1 MPGETGATSSSL
13 LPASV
18 VEPTRLRRRRALC
31 SSLLAGVLSF
41 GSLLS
46 LPLRAAEELDIRL
59 DGLDLPLNLAELE
72 RWSRDPEARSGE
84 LRVWL
89 NLLDPQSQAQLHQLL
104 NTALV
109 QQRSFTQQ
117 MMRSWAGQR
126 VAEELGVLLSTEN
139 GNAGPLVLSTL
150 NALLKEQQQVTV
162 LELMRAL
169 PVRQLT
175 INLDGL
181 LQLAQGW
188 QQQLFE
194 QKVALQA
201 LQTLPLPQGT
211 PLLPLSDGVLLEQQG
226 SAADRPPQ
234 RWRLPVSH
242 RQEDLTLE
250 LWPVPGA
257 TTWVLLMPGLGGS
270 TDQLRWLAQALHERK
285 WPVVLLDHPGSN
297 ELAVRELVQ
306 GRRLPPG
313 AETLPGRVQDLQAVV
328 AAAHSGGLPQLG
340 QRVVLMGHSLAGLT
354 SLLAA
359 GLRPE
364 PGLRRRCDRSLAD
377 LPLINLSRLLQC
389 QLPEVPLPALQPL
402 AQPIAGVVTLNGFGS
417 LLWPHRGLRGLEAP
431 VLMLGGSLDL
441 ITPPLSEQL
450 RLFLPDPNPRSR
462 LVLLEGA
469 SHFSP
474 VRMQPSSE
482 APLFKFGEEWV
493 GVDPARVQNL
503 ILSLSSEFLWGLDQG
518 GVKRDLPP
526 QRRDLGGVSAY
537 VLDHELAKLWESRIA
552 LRTSRVDPAG
562 PPADPPAR

>member
-1 MPGETGATSSSL
+1 M
-13 LPASV
+13 

-41 GSLLS
+41 GSLLAP
-46 LPLRAAEELDIRL
+46 PLRAAEELDIRL

-89 NLLDPQSQAQLHQLL
+89 SLLDPQSQAQLHQLL
-104 NTALV
+104 NTSLV

-181 LQLAQGW
+181 QQLAQGW

-226 SAADRPPQ
+226 SAADRTPQ

-242 RQEDLTLE
+242 REEDLALE

-270 TDQLRWLAQALHERK
+270 TDQLRWLAQALHERQ

-313 AETLPGRVQDLQAVV
+313 AETLPGRVRDLQAVV
-328 AAAHSGGLPQLG
+328 AAAHSGGLPGLG

-364 PGLRRRCDRSLAD
+364 PGLQRRCKRSLAD

-389 QLPEVPLPALQPL
+389 QLPEVPLPAVQPL

-493 GVDPARVQNL
+493 GVDPTRVQNL
-503 ILSLSSEFLWGLDQG
+503 ILSLSSEFLWGLEQG

-537 VLDHELAKLWESRIA
+537 VLDHELAKLWESRIEV
-552 LRTSRVDPAG
+552 RTSRVDPAG
-562 PPADPPAR
+562 LPADPPAR

>member
-41 GSLLS
+41 GALVA
-46 LPLRAAEELDIRL
+46 PPFQAAEELDIRL

-72 RWSRDPEARSGE
+72 RWSRDPETRSGE

-104 NTALV
+104 NTSLV

-126 VAEELGVLLSTEN
+126 VSEELGVLLSTEN

-181 LQLAQGW
+181 QQLAEGW
-188 QQQLFE
+188 QRQLFE

-201 LQTLPLPQGT
+201 LQTLPLPHGT
-211 PLLPLSDGVLLEQQG
+211 PLLPLSDGVFLEQQG
-226 SAADRPPQ
+226 SAANRASQ

-242 RQEDLTLE
+242 RQEVLTLE
-250 LWPVPGA
+250 LWPVHGA

-270 TDQLRWLAQALHERK
+270 TDQLRWFAEALHERK

-313 AETLPGRVQDLQAVV
+313 AETLPGRVRDLQAVV
-328 AAAHSGGLPQLG
+328 AAAHSGGLPGLG
-340 QRVVLMGHSLAGLT
+340 QRVVLLGHSLAGLT

-364 PGLRRRCDRSLAD
+364 PGLQRRCKRSLAG

-389 QLPEVPLPALQPL
+389 QLPEVPLPAVQPL

-493 GVDPARVQNL
+493 GVDPTRVQNL
-503 ILSLSSEFLWGLDQG
+503 ILSLSSEFLWGLDPG
-518 GVKRDLPP
+518 GVKRELAP

-537 VLDHELAKLWESRIA
+537 VLDHELAQLWENRIEV
-552 LRTSRVDPAG
+552 RTSRVDPAE

>member
-1 MPGETGATSSSL
+1 M
-13 LPASV
+13 
-18 VEPTRLRRRRALC
+18 VEPTRLRRRRALT
-31 SSLLAGVLSF
+31 SSLLAGVLSL
-41 GSLLS
+41 GSLLAP
-46 LPLRAAEELDIRL
+46 PLQAAEQLDIRL
-59 DGLDLPLNLAELE
+59 EGLDLPLNLVELE
-72 RWSRDPEARSGE
+72 RWSRDPSTRAGE
-84 LRVWL
+84 LAVWL
-89 NLLDPQSQAQLHQLL
+89 NLLDPQSQQQLHQLL
-104 NTALV
+104 NAPLV
-109 QQRSFTQQ
+109 RERSFTQQ

-126 VAEELGVLLSTEN
+126 VAEELGVLISTEN

-150 NALLKEQQQVTV
+150 NTLLKEQRQVTV
-162 LELMRAL
+162 IELMRAL
-169 PVRQLT
+169 PAQQLT

-181 LQLAQGW
+181 QLLARGW
-188 QQQLFE
+188 QQQLFDQE
-194 QKVALQA
+194 LALQA

-211 PLLPLSDGVLLEQQG
+211 PLLPLSDGVLLDQQS
-226 SAADRPPQ
+226 SAADQAPQ
-234 RWRLPVSH
+234 RWRLPVPH
-242 RQEDLTLE
+242 RQQPLALE
-250 LWPVPGA
+250 LWPVPDA
-257 TTWVLLMPGLGGS
+257 KTWVLLMPGLGGS
-270 TDQLRWLAQALHERK
+270 TDQLRWLAQALHERD

-328 AAAHSGGLPQLG
+328 AAAQTGGLPQLG

-364 PGLRRRCDRSLAD
+364 PGLQRRCKRSLAD

-389 QLPEVPLPALQPL
+389 QLPEVPLPPAQPL

-431 VLMLGGSLDL
+431 VLMVGGSLDL

-450 RLFLPDPNPRSR
+450 HLFLPDPNPRSR

-474 VRMQPSSE
+474 VRMQAGGE

-518 GVKRDLPP
+518 GLKRDLPP
-526 QRRDLGGVSAY
+526 QRRHVGGVSAY
-537 VLDHELAKLWESRIA
+537 VLDHDLAKLWQERIEV
-552 LRTSRVDPAG
+552 RTSRVDRVAPPAG
-562 PPADPPAR
+562 PPPR

>member
-1 MPGETGATSSSL
+1 M
-13 LPASV
+13 

-41 GSLLS
+41 GSLLAP
-46 LPLRAAEELDIRL
+46 PLRAAEELDIRL

-89 NLLDPQSQAQLHQLL
+89 SLLDPQSQAQLHQLL
-104 NTALV
+104 NTSLV

-181 LQLAQGW
+181 QQLAQGW

-201 LQTLPLPQGT
+201 LQTLPLPEGT

-226 SAADRPPQ
+226 SAADRAPQ

-242 RQEDLTLE
+242 RKEDLTLE

-270 TDQLRWLAQALHERK
+270 TDQLRWLAQALHERQ

-313 AETLPGRVQDLQAVV
+313 AETLPGRVRDLQAVV
-328 AAAHSGGLPQLG
+328 AAAHSGGLPGLG

-364 PGLRRRCDRSLAD
+364 PGLQRRCKRSLAD

-389 QLPEVPLPALQPL
+389 QLPEVPLPAVQPL

-493 GVDPARVQNL
+493 GVDPTRVQNL

-537 VLDHELAKLWESRIA
+537 VLDHDLAKLWESRIEV
-552 LRTSRVDPAG
+552 RTSRVDPAG
-562 PPADPPAR
+562 LPADPPAR

>member
-1 MPGETGATSSSL
+1 M
-13 LPASV
+13 

-41 GSLLS
+41 GSLLAP
-46 LPLRAAEELDIRL
+46 PLRAAEELDIRL

-89 NLLDPQSQAQLHQLL
+89 SLLDLQSQAQLHQLL
-104 NTALV
+104 NTSLV

-181 LQLAQGW
+181 QQLAQGW

-226 SAADRPPQ
+226 SAADRTPQ

-242 RQEDLTLE
+242 REEDLALE

-270 TDQLRWLAQALHERK
+270 TDQLRWLAQALHERQ

-313 AETLPGRVQDLQAVV
+313 AETLPGRVRDLQAVV
-328 AAAHSGGLPQLG
+328 AAAHSGGLPGLG

-364 PGLRRRCDRSLAD
+364 PGLQRRCKRSLAD

-389 QLPEVPLPALQPL
+389 QLPEVPLPAVQPL

-493 GVDPARVQNL
+493 GVDPTRVQNL
-503 ILSLSSEFLWGLDQG
+503 ILSLSSEFLWGLEQG

-537 VLDHELAKLWESRIA
+537 VLDHELAKLWESRIEV
-552 LRTSRVDPAG
+552 RTSRVDPAG
-562 PPADPPAR
+562 LPADPPAR

>member
-150 NALLKEQQQVTV
+150 NALLKVQQQVTV

-201 LQTLPLPQGT
+201 LQTLPIPQGT

-270 TDQLRWLAQALHERK
+270 TDQLRWLAQALHERQ

>member
-1 MPGETGATSSSL
+1 M
-13 LPASV
+13 

-41 GSLLS
+41 GSLLAP
-46 LPLRAAEELDIRL
+46 PLRAAEELDIRL

-89 NLLDPQSQAQLHQLL
+89 SLLDPQSQAQLHQLL
-104 NTALV
+104 NTSLV

-150 NALLKEQQQVTV
+150 NALLKGQQQVTV

-181 LQLAQGW
+181 QQLAQGW

-226 SAADRPPQ
+226 SAADRTPQ

-242 RQEDLTLE
+242 REEDLALE

-270 TDQLRWLAQALHERK
+270 TDQLRWLAQALHERQ

-313 AETLPGRVQDLQAVV
+313 AETLPGRVRDLQAVV
-328 AAAHSGGLPQLG
+328 AAAHSGGLPGLG

-364 PGLRRRCDRSLAD
+364 PGLQRRCKRSLAD

-389 QLPEVPLPALQPL
+389 QLPEVPLPAVQPL

-493 GVDPARVQNL
+493 GVDPTRVQNL
-503 ILSLSSEFLWGLDQG
+503 ILSLSSEFLWGLEQG

-537 VLDHELAKLWESRIA
+537 VLDHELAKLWESRIEV
-552 LRTSRVDPAG
+552 RTSRVDPAG
-562 PPADPPAR
+562 LPADPPAR

>member
-1 MPGETGATSSSL
+1 
-13 LPASV
+13 V

-41 GSLLS
+41 GSLLAP
-46 LPLRAAEELDIRL
+46 PLRAAEELDIRL

-89 NLLDPQSQAQLHQLL
+89 SLLDPQSQAQLHQLL
-104 NTALV
+104 NTSLV

-181 LQLAQGW
+181 QQLAQGW

-211 PLLPLSDGVLLEQQG
+211 PLFPLSDGVLLEQQG
-226 SAADRPPQ
+226 SAADRTPQ

-242 RQEDLTLE
+242 REEDLALE

-270 TDQLRWLAQALHERK
+270 TDQLRWLAQALHERQ

-306 GRRLPPG
+306 GRSLPPG
-313 AETLPGRVQDLQAVV
+313 AETLPGRVRDLQAVV
-328 AAAHSGGLPQLG
+328 AAAHSGGLPGLG

-364 PGLRRRCDRSLAD
+364 PGLQRRCKRSLAD

-389 QLPEVPLPALQPL
+389 QLPEVPLPAVQPL

-469 SHFSP
+469 SHSSP

-493 GVDPARVQNL
+493 GVDPTRVQNL
-503 ILSLSSEFLWGLDQG
+503 ILSLSSEFLWGLEQA

-537 VLDHELAKLWESRIA
+537 VLDHDLAKLWESRIEV
-552 LRTSRVDPAG
+552 RTSRVDPAG

>member
-1 MPGETGATSSSL
+1 M
-13 LPASV
+13 

-104 NTALV
+104 NTSLV

-201 LQTLPLPQGT
+201 LQTLPIPQGT

-226 SAADRPPQ
+226 SAADRPLQ

-340 QRVVLMGHSLAGLT
+340 QRVVLMGHSLAGLA
-354 SLLAA
+354 SRLAA

-518 GVKRDLPP
+518 GVERDLPP

>member
-201 LQTLPLPQGT
+201 LQTLPIPQGT

-518 GVKRDLPP
+518 EAKRDLPP

>member
-1 MPGETGATSSSL
+1 M
-13 LPASV
+13 

-41 GSLLS
+41 GSLLAP
-46 LPLRAAEELDIRL
+46 PLRAAEELDIRL

-89 NLLDPQSQAQLHQLL
+89 SLLDPQSQAQLHQLL
-104 NTALV
+104 NTSLV

-181 LQLAQGW
+181 QQLAQGW

-211 PLLPLSDGVLLEQQG
+211 PLLPLSDGVLLEQQD
-226 SAADRPPQ
+226 SAADRAPQ

-242 RQEDLTLE
+242 RKEDLTLE

-270 TDQLRWLAQALHERK
+270 TDQLRWLAQALHERQ

-313 AETLPGRVQDLQAVV
+313 AETLPGRVRDLQAVV
-328 AAAHSGGLPQLG
+328 AAAHSGGLPGLG

-364 PGLRRRCDRSLAD
+364 PGLQRRCKRSLAD

-389 QLPEVPLPALQPL
+389 QLPEVPLPAVQPL

-493 GVDPARVQNL
+493 GVDPTRVQNL
-503 ILSLSSEFLWGLDQG
+503 ILSLSSEFLWGLEQG

-537 VLDHELAKLWESRIA
+537 VLDHELAKLWESRIEV
-552 LRTSRVDPAG
+552 RTSRVDPAG

>member
-1 MPGETGATSSSL
+1 M
-13 LPASV
+13 

-41 GSLLS
+41 GSLLAP
-46 LPLRAAEELDIRL
+46 PLRAAEELDIRL

-89 NLLDPQSQAQLHQLL
+89 SLLDPQSQAQLHQLL
-104 NTALV
+104 NTSLV

-181 LQLAQGW
+181 QQLAQGW

-226 SAADRPPQ
+226 SAADRALQ

-242 RQEDLTLE
+242 REEDLALE

-270 TDQLRWLAQALHERK
+270 TDQLRWLAQALHERQ

-313 AETLPGRVQDLQAVV
+313 AETLPGRVRDLQAVV
-328 AAAHSGGLPQLG
+328 AAAHSGGLPGLG

-364 PGLRRRCDRSLAD
+364 PGLQRRCKRSLAD

-389 QLPEVPLPALQPL
+389 QLPEVPLPAVQPL

-493 GVDPARVQNL
+493 GVDPTRVQNL
-503 ILSLSSEFLWGLDQG
+503 ILSLSSEFLWGLEQG

-537 VLDHELAKLWESRIA
+537 VLDHDLAKLWESRIEV
-552 LRTSRVDPAG
+552 RTSRVDPAG

>member
-201 LQTLPLPQGT
+201 LQTLPIPQGT

-226 SAADRPPQ
+226 SAADRPLQ

-270 TDQLRWLAQALHERK
+270 TDQLRWLAQALHERQ

>member
-1 MPGETGATSSSL
+1 M
-13 LPASV
+13 

-41 GSLLS
+41 GSLLAP
-46 LPLRAAEELDIRL
+46 PLRAAEELDIRL

-89 NLLDPQSQAQLHQLL
+89 SLLDLQSQAQLHQLL
-104 NTALV
+104 NTSLV

-181 LQLAQGW
+181 QQLAQGW

-226 SAADRPPQ
+226 SAADRTPQ

-242 RQEDLTLE
+242 REEDLALE

-270 TDQLRWLAQALHERK
+270 TDQLRWLAQALHERQ

-313 AETLPGRVQDLQAVV
+313 AETLPGRVRDLQAVV
-328 AAAHSGGLPQLG
+328 AAAHSGGLPGLG

-364 PGLRRRCDRSLAD
+364 PGLQRRCKRSLAD

-389 QLPEVPLPALQPL
+389 QLPEVPLPAVQPL

-493 GVDPARVQNL
+493 GVDPTRVQNL
-503 ILSLSSEFLWGLDQG
+503 ILSLSSEFLWGLEQG

-537 VLDHELAKLWESRIA
+537 VLDHELAKLWESRIEV
-552 LRTSRVDPAG
+552 RTSRVDPAG

>member
-1 MPGETGATSSSL
+1 M
-13 LPASV
+13 

-41 GSLLS
+41 GSLLAP
-46 LPLRAAEELDIRL
+46 PLRAAEELDIRL

-89 NLLDPQSQAQLHQLL
+89 SLLDPQSQAQLHQLL
-104 NTALV
+104 NTSLV

-181 LQLAQGW
+181 QQLAQGW

-226 SAADRPPQ
+226 SAADRAPQ

-242 RQEDLTLE
+242 REEDLALE

-270 TDQLRWLAQALHERK
+270 TDQLRWLAQALHERQ

-313 AETLPGRVQDLQAVV
+313 AETLPGRVRDLQAVV
-328 AAAHSGGLPQLG
+328 AAAHSGGLPGLG

-364 PGLRRRCDRSLAD
+364 PGLRRRCKRSLAD

-389 QLPEVPLPALQPL
+389 QLPEVPLPAVQPL

-417 LLWPHRGLRGLEAP
+417 LLWPYRGLRGLEAP

-493 GVDPARVQNL
+493 GVDPTRVQNL
-503 ILSLSSEFLWGLDQG
+503 ILSLSSEFLWGLEQG

-537 VLDHELAKLWESRIA
+537 VLDHDLAKLWESRIEI
-552 LRTSRVDPAG
+552 RTSRVDPAG
-562 PPADPPAR
+562 LPADPPAR

>member
-1 MPGETGATSSSL
+1 M
-13 LPASV
+13 

-41 GSLLS
+41 GSLLAP
-46 LPLRAAEELDIRL
+46 PLRAAEELDIRL

-89 NLLDPQSQAQLHQLL
+89 SLLDLQSQAQLHQLL
-104 NTALV
+104 NTSLV

-181 LQLAQGW
+181 QQLAQGW

-226 SAADRPPQ
+226 SAADRTPQ

-242 RQEDLTLE
+242 REEDLALE

-270 TDQLRWLAQALHERK
+270 TDQLRWLAQALHERQ

-313 AETLPGRVQDLQAVV
+313 AETLPGRVRDLQAVV
-328 AAAHSGGLPQLG
+328 AAAHSGGLPGLG

-364 PGLRRRCDRSLAD
+364 PGLQRRCKRSLAD

-389 QLPEVPLPALQPL
+389 QLPEVPLPAVQPL

-493 GVDPARVQNL
+493 GVDPTRVQNL

-537 VLDHELAKLWESRIA
+537 VLDHDLAKLWESRIEV
-552 LRTSRVDPAG
+552 RTSRVDPAG
-562 PPADPPAR
+562 LPADPPAR

>member
-1 MPGETGATSSSL
+1 
-13 LPASV
+13 V

-41 GSLLS
+41 GSLLAP
-46 LPLRAAEELDIRL
+46 PLRAAEELDIRL

-89 NLLDPQSQAQLHQLL
+89 SLLDPQSQAQLHQLL
-104 NTALV
+104 NTSLV

-181 LQLAQGW
+181 QQLAQGW

-226 SAADRPPQ
+226 SAADRTPQ
-234 RWRLPVSH
+234 RWSLPVSH
-242 RQEDLTLE
+242 REEDLALE

-270 TDQLRWLAQALHERK
+270 TDQLRWLAQALHERQ

-313 AETLPGRVQDLQAVV
+313 AETLPGRVRDLQAVV
-328 AAAHSGGLPQLG
+328 AAAHSGGLPGLG

-364 PGLRRRCDRSLAD
+364 PGLQRRCKRSLAD

-389 QLPEVPLPALQPL
+389 QLPEVPLPAVQPL

-493 GVDPARVQNL
+493 GVDPTRVQNL
-503 ILSLSSEFLWGLDQG
+503 ILSLSSEFLWGLEQG

-537 VLDHELAKLWESRIA
+537 VLDHDLAKLWESRIEV
-552 LRTSRVDPAG
+552 RTSRVDPAG

>member
-1 MPGETGATSSSL
+1 M
-13 LPASV
+13 

-41 GSLLS
+41 GSLLAP
-46 LPLRAAEELDIRL
+46 PLRAAEELDIRL

-72 RWSRDPEARSGE
+72 RWSHDPEARSGE

-89 NLLDPQSQAQLHQLL
+89 SLLDPQSQAQLHQLL
-104 NTALV
+104 NTSLV

-181 LQLAQGW
+181 QQLAQGW

-201 LQTLPLPQGT
+201 LQTLPLPEGT

-226 SAADRPPQ
+226 SAADRTPQ

-242 RQEDLTLE
+242 REEDLALE

-270 TDQLRWLAQALHERK
+270 TDQLRWLAQALHERQ

-313 AETLPGRVQDLQAVV
+313 AETLPGRVRDLQAVV
-328 AAAHSGGLPQLG
+328 AAAHSGGLPGLG

-364 PGLRRRCDRSLAD
+364 PGLQRRCKRSLAD

-389 QLPEVPLPALQPL
+389 QLPEVPLPAVQPL

-493 GVDPARVQNL
+493 GVDPTRVQNL
-503 ILSLSSEFLWGLDQG
+503 ILSLSSEFLWGLEQG

-537 VLDHELAKLWESRIA
+537 VLDHDLAKLWESRIEV
-552 LRTSRVDPAG
+552 RTSRVDPAG
-562 PPADPPAR
+562 LPADPPAR

>member
-1 MPGETGATSSSL
+1 M
-13 LPASV
+13 

-41 GSLLS
+41 GSLLAP
-46 LPLRAAEELDIRL
+46 PLRAAEELDIRL

-89 NLLDPQSQAQLHQLL
+89 SLLDLQSQAQLHQLL
-104 NTALV
+104 NTSLV

-201 LQTLPLPQGT
+201 LQTLPIPQGT

-226 SAADRPPQ
+226 SAADRPLQ

-474 VRMQPSSE
+474 VRMQHSSE

>member
-1 MPGETGATSSSL
+1 M
-13 LPASV
+13 

-31 SSLLAGVLSF
+31 SSLLAGVLSV
-41 GSLLS
+41 GSLLAP
-46 LPLRAAEELDIRL
+46 PLRAAEELDIRL

-89 NLLDPQSQAQLHQLL
+89 SLLDPQSQAQLHQLL
-104 NTALV
+104 NTSLV

-181 LQLAQGW
+181 QQLAQGW

-226 SAADRPPQ
+226 SAADRTPQ

-242 RQEDLTLE
+242 REEDLALE

-270 TDQLRWLAQALHERK
+270 TDQLRWLAQALHERQ

-313 AETLPGRVQDLQAVV
+313 AETLPGRVRDLQAVV
-328 AAAHSGGLPQLG
+328 AAAHSGGLPGLG

-364 PGLRRRCDRSLAD
+364 PGLQRRCKRSLAD

-389 QLPEVPLPALQPL
+389 QLPEVPLPAVQPL

-493 GVDPARVQNL
+493 GVDPTRVQNL
-503 ILSLSSEFLWGLDQG
+503 ILSLSSEFLWGLEQG

-537 VLDHELAKLWESRIA
+537 VLDHDLAKLWESRIEV
-552 LRTSRVDPAG
+552 RTSRVDPAG

>member
-1 MPGETGATSSSL
+1 MPGETGATSSSV

-201 LQTLPLPQGT
+201 LQTLPIPQGT

-226 SAADRPPQ
+226 SAADRPLQ

>member
-226 SAADRPPQ
+226 SAADRPLQ

-270 TDQLRWLAQALHERK
+270 TDQLRWLAQALHERQ

>member
-72 RWSRDPEARSGE
+72 RWSRDLEARSGE

-150 NALLKEQQQVTV
+150 NALLKGQQQVTV

>member
-1 MPGETGATSSSL
+1 M
-13 LPASV
+13 
-18 VEPTRLRRRRALC
+18 VEPTRLRRRRALS
-31 SSLLAGVLSF
+31 SSLLAGVLSL
-41 GSLLS
+41 GSLLA
-46 LPLRAAEELDIRL
+46 LPLRAAEQLDIHL

-72 RWSRDPEARSGE
+72 RWSRDPQARSGE
-84 LRVWL
+84 LTVWL
-89 NLLDPQSQAQLHQLL
+89 NLLDPQSQQQLHRLL
-104 NTALV
+104 NVSLV

-150 NALLKEQQQVTV
+150 NTLLKDQQQVTV
-162 LELMRAL
+162 MELMRAL
-169 PVRQLT
+169 PARQLT

-181 LQLAQGW
+181 QQLARGW
-188 QQQLFE
+188 RQQLSDQE
-194 QKVALQA
+194 AALQA

-211 PLLPLSDGVLLEQQG
+211 PLLPLSDGVLLERQP
-226 SAADRPPQ
+226 SPADRALQ
-234 RWRLPVSH
+234 RWRLPVPH
-242 RQEDLTLE
+242 RQQPLELE
-250 LWPVPGA
+250 LWPVQGA
-257 TTWVLLMPGLGGS
+257 KTWVLLMPGLGGS
-270 TDQLRWLAQALHERK
+270 TDQLRWLAQALHERN

-328 AAAHSGGLPQLG
+328 AAAQAGGLPKLG
-340 QRVVLMGHSLAGLT
+340 QRVVLMGHSLGGLT

-364 PGLRRRCDRSLAD
+364 PGLQRRCKRSLAD

-389 QLPEVPLPALQPL
+389 QLPEVALPPVQPL
-402 AQPIAGVVTLNGFGS
+402 AQPIAGVVTFNGFGS
-417 LLWPHRGLRGLEAP
+417 LLFPHRGLRDLDVP
-431 VLMLGGSLDL
+431 VFMLGGSLDL

-474 VRMQPSSE
+474 VRMQAGGE

-493 GVDPARVQNL
+493 GVDPTRVQNL
-503 ILSLSSEFLWGLDQG
+503 ILSLSSEFLWGLDQRG
-518 GVKRDLPP
+518 LRRDLPP

-537 VLDHELAKLWESRIA
+537 VLDHDLAKLWQTRIEV
-552 LRTSRVDPAG
+552 RTSRADPTAPPAG
-562 PPADPPAR
+562 PPER

>member
-1 MPGETGATSSSL
+1 
-13 LPASV
+13 V

-41 GSLLS
+41 GSLLAP
-46 LPLRAAEELDIRL
+46 PLRAAEELDIRL

-89 NLLDPQSQAQLHQLL
+89 SLLDPQSQAQLHQLL
-104 NTALV
+104 NTSLV

-181 LQLAQGW
+181 QQLAQGW

-226 SAADRPPQ
+226 SAADRAPQ

-242 RQEDLTLE
+242 RKEDLTLE

-257 TTWVLLMPGLGGS
+257 TTWVLLRPGLGGS
-270 TDQLRWLAQALHERK
+270 TDQLRWLAQALHERQ

-313 AETLPGRVQDLQAVV
+313 AETLPGRVRDLQAVV
-328 AAAHSGGLPQLG
+328 AAAHSGGLPGLG

-364 PGLRRRCDRSLAD
+364 PGLQRRCKRSLAD

-389 QLPEVPLPALQPL
+389 QLPEVPLPAVQPL

-493 GVDPARVQNL
+493 GVDPTRVQNL

-537 VLDHELAKLWESRIA
+537 VLDHDLAKLWESRIEV
-552 LRTSRVDPAG
+552 RTSRVDPAG

>member
-201 LQTLPLPQGT
+201 LQTLPIPQGT
-211 PLLPLSDGVLLEQQG
+211 PLLPLSDGVLLDQQG

>member
-1 MPGETGATSSSL
+1 M
-13 LPASV
+13 

-41 GSLLS
+41 GSLLAP
-46 LPLRAAEELDIRL
+46 PLRAAEELDIRL

-89 NLLDPQSQAQLHQLL
+89 SLLDPQSQAQLHQLL
-104 NTALV
+104 NTSLV

-181 LQLAQGW
+181 QQLAQGW

-226 SAADRPPQ
+226 SAADRTPQ

-242 RQEDLTLE
+242 REEDLALE

-270 TDQLRWLAQALHERK
+270 TDQLRWLAQALHERQ

-313 AETLPGRVQDLQAVV
+313 AETLPGRVRDLQAVV
-328 AAAHSGGLPQLG
+328 AAAHSGGLPGLG

-364 PGLRRRCDRSLAD
+364 PGLQRRCKRSLAD

-389 QLPEVPLPALQPL
+389 QLPEVPLPAVQPL

-493 GVDPARVQNL
+493 GVDPTRVQNL

-537 VLDHELAKLWESRIA
+537 VLDHELAKLWESRIEI
-552 LRTSRVDPAG
+552 RTSRVDPAG
-562 PPADPPAR
+562 LPADPPAR

>member
-1 MPGETGATSSSL
+1 M
-13 LPASV
+13 

-41 GSLLS
+41 GSLLAP
-46 LPLRAAEELDIRL
+46 PLRAAEELDIRL

-89 NLLDPQSQAQLHQLL
+89 SLLDPQSQAQLHQLL
-104 NTALV
+104 NTSLV

-181 LQLAQGW
+181 QQLAQGW

-201 LQTLPLPQGT
+201 LQTLLLPQGT

-226 SAADRPPQ
+226 SAADRALQ

-242 RQEDLTLE
+242 REEDLALE

-270 TDQLRWLAQALHERK
+270 TDQLRWLAQALHERQ

-313 AETLPGRVQDLQAVV
+313 AETLPGRVRDLQAVV
-328 AAAHSGGLPQLG
+328 AEAHSGGLPGLG

-364 PGLRRRCDRSLAD
+364 PGLQRRCKRSLAD

-389 QLPEVPLPALQPL
+389 QLPEVPLPAVQPL

-417 LLWPHRGLRGLEAP
+417 LLWPYRGLRGLEAP

-474 VRMQPSSE
+474 VRMQSSSE

-493 GVDPARVQNL
+493 GVDPTRVQNL
-503 ILSLSSEFLWGLDQG
+503 ILSLSSEFLWGLEQG

-537 VLDHELAKLWESRIA
+537 VLDHELAKLWESRIEV
-552 LRTSRVDPAG
+552 RTSRVDPAG

>member
-1 MPGETGATSSSL
+1 M
-13 LPASV
+13 

-41 GSLLS
+41 GSLLAP
-46 LPLRAAEELDIRL
+46 PLRAAEELDIRL

-89 NLLDPQSQAQLHQLL
+89 SLLDPQSQAQLHQLL
-104 NTALV
+104 NTSLV

-181 LQLAQGW
+181 QQLAQGW

-211 PLLPLSDGVLLEQQG
+211 PLLPLSDGVLLEQQD
-226 SAADRPPQ
+226 SAADRAPQ

-242 RQEDLTLE
+242 RKEDLALE

-270 TDQLRWLAQALHERK
+270 TDQLRWLAQALHERQ

-313 AETLPGRVQDLQAVV
+313 AETLPGRVRDLQAVV
-328 AAAHSGGLPQLG
+328 AAAHSGGLPGLG

-364 PGLRRRCDRSLAD
+364 PGLQRRCKRSLAD

-389 QLPEVPLPALQPL
+389 QLPEVPLPAVQPL

-493 GVDPARVQNL
+493 GVDPTRVQNL
-503 ILSLSSEFLWGLDQG
+503 ILSLSSEFLWGLEQG

-537 VLDHELAKLWESRIA
+537 VLDHDLAKLWESRIEV
-552 LRTSRVDPAG
+552 RTSRVDPAG

>member
-1 MPGETGATSSSL
+1 M
-13 LPASV
+13 

-41 GSLLS
+41 GSLLAP
-46 LPLRAAEELDIRL
+46 PLRAAEELDIRL

-89 NLLDPQSQAQLHQLL
+89 SLLDLQSQAQLHQLL
-104 NTALV
+104 NTSLV

-181 LQLAQGW
+181 QQLAQGW

-211 PLLPLSDGVLLEQQG
+211 PLLPLSDGVLLEQQD
-226 SAADRPPQ
+226 SAADRAPQ

-242 RQEDLTLE
+242 RKEHLTLE

-270 TDQLRWLAQALHERK
+270 TDQLRWLAQALHERQ

-313 AETLPGRVQDLQAVV
+313 AETLPGRVRDLQAVV
-328 AAAHSGGLPQLG
+328 AAAHSGGLPGLG

-364 PGLRRRCDRSLAD
+364 PGLQRRCKRSLAD

-389 QLPEVPLPALQPL
+389 QLPEVPLPAVQPL

-493 GVDPARVQNL
+493 GVDPTRVQNL

-537 VLDHELAKLWESRIA
+537 VLDHDLAKLWESRIEV
-552 LRTSRVDPAG
+552 RTSRVDPAG
-562 PPADPPAR
+562 LPADPPAR

>member
-1 MPGETGATSSSL
+1 M
-13 LPASV
+13 

-41 GSLLS
+41 GSLLAP
-46 LPLRAAEELDIRL
+46 PLRAAEELDIRL

-89 NLLDPQSQAQLHQLL
+89 SLLDPQSQAQLHQLL
-104 NTALV
+104 NTSLV

-181 LQLAQGW
+181 QQLAQGW

-226 SAADRPPQ
+226 SAADRALQ

-242 RQEDLTLE
+242 REEDLALE

-270 TDQLRWLAQALHERK
+270 TDQLRWLAQALHERQ

-313 AETLPGRVQDLQAVV
+313 AETFPGRVRDLQAVV
-328 AAAHSGGLPQLG
+328 AAAHSGGLPGLG

-364 PGLRRRCDRSLAD
+364 PGLQLRCKRSLAD

-389 QLPEVPLPALQPL
+389 QLPEVPLPAVQPL

-493 GVDPARVQNL
+493 GVDPTRVQNL
-503 ILSLSSEFLWGLDQG
+503 ILSLSSEFLWGLEQG

-537 VLDHELAKLWESRIA
+537 VLDHELAKLWESRIEV
-552 LRTSRVDPAG
+552 RTSRVDPAG

>member
-1 MPGETGATSSSL
+1 MPGETGATSSSV

-72 RWSRDPEARSGE
+72 RWSRDPEARSSE

-201 LQTLPLPQGT
+201 LQTLPIPQGT

-226 SAADRPPQ
+226 SAADRPLQ

-313 AETLPGRVQDLQAVV
+313 AENLPGRVQDLQAVV

>member
-201 LQTLPLPQGT
+201 LQTLPIPQGT

-226 SAADRPPQ
+226 SAADRPLQ